1 MHIIQT
7 DSVSLERVILKK
19 CHSKNCL
26 AKWFH
31 GNLPNIGEGVRATNA
46 PVHYRVL
53 LLFLIFVFN
62 LHMYS
67 ITSVF
72 CFFVF
77 FVVFFGGGGQI
88 FTQKIGSFLI
98 SGCPAALVEE
108 RQQDTRAEGWNL

>member
-67 ITSVF
+67 ITI
-72 CFFVF
+72 CFFCCF
-77 FVVFFGGGGQI
+77 FWGGANFYSKDWKFSNKRVSCSSRGGKA
-88 FTQKIGSFLI
+88 TGYKSRGMES
-98 SGCPAALVEE
+98 
-108 RQQDTRAEGWNL
+108 